1 MILKANSLSIMNCW
15 SGNSAFYCLLSK
27 PLSSSWSRVLPKS
40 NNWSCSWMFSKPLS
54 CSWSKL
60 FVQYKSLHNEL
71 SYWPWY
77 WPKAWFKSWL
87 KSWSWSRNWSKR
99 IWNPQWIYFQAL
111 EHGQGL
117 LIILTCSPH
126 QKCGVM
132 IGLHQGCFL
141 HLMFT
146 VVFNT
151 IVFVLGIGLP

>member
-1 MILKANSLSIMNCW
+1 MILKANSASMMGCW
-15 SGNSAFYCLLSK
+15 SGNSAFHYLLSK
-27 PLSSSWSRVLPKS
+27 PLSSSWSRVIPKS
-40 NNWSCSWMFSKPLS
+40 NNWSNSWMFSKPLS

-60 FVQYKSLHNEL
+60 FAKCKSLHKERT
-71 SYWPWY
+71 YWPWS

-99 IWNPQWIYFQAL
+99 IWNLQWIYTQAL
-111 EHGQGL
+111 EHGQSL
-117 LIILTCSPH
+117 LIIPTCSPH
-126 QKCGVM
+126 QKCGAM
-132 IGLHQGCFL
+132 IILHQGYFL